1 MPKNRTLSVFV
12 ATFPYAGNS
21 TGSSLCWPTSQ
32 WLIKTMVRLKT
43 EEKFT
48 SRIHDVLMNSYAD
61 TPITMTRNAAV
72 RDARRAG
79 CDLLLMV
86 DSDMSPD
93 VHLGQDADAKPFFD
107 EAFDYIYAN
116 YDKGPHVVAAPYGG
130 SPIME
135 NMFIFN
141 WRAVSSLCD
150 GTPMEWRKAGNMH
163 DEAPFKLDQMTR
175 EEAMQMSGIHEAAA
189 LPTGLILYDIRAL
202 DLIEPPHFRYEW
214 TDETESKKA
223 STEDVQNTRDI
234 SLAGIQQ
241 LGYNPL
247 RVAWSSWAGHN
258 KVWCVGKPQKY
269 SPEDVSASLS
279 RALSRKPRGERV
291 VQVENLLGPEVAR
304 LIESRNPVMISAVD
318 NQPEVAGVQ

>member
-1 MPKNRTLSVFV
+1 
-12 ATFPYAGNS
+12 
-21 TGSSLCWPTSQ
+21 
-32 WLIKTMVRLKT
+32 MVRLKT

-48 SRIHDVLMNSYAD
+48 SRIHDILLKSYAD
-61 TPITMTRNAAV
+61 TPVTHVRNRAV
-72 RDARRAG
+72 IEARRAG
-79 CDLLLMV
+79 CDAILMV

-93 VHLGQDADAKPFFD
+93 VHLGSDPDAVPFFD
-107 EAFDYIYAN
+107 AAFDYLYAN
-116 YDKGPHVVAAPYGG
+116 YDTGPFVVAAPYGG
-130 SPIME
+130 SPLVE
-135 NMFIFN
+135 NQFIFT

-150 GTPMEWRKAGNMH
+150 GTPLTWGKCGNMH

-175 EEAMQMSGIHEAAA
+175 EESMRMSGIHEAAA
-189 LPTGLILYDIRAL
+189 LPTGLILYDIRCF
-202 DLIEPPHFRYEW
+202 DLIEPPYFRYEW

-279 RALSRKPRGERV
+279 RALQRKPRGEKLV
-291 VQVENLLGPEVAR
+291 MTENLIGPEVAR
-304 LIESRNPVMISAVD
+304 LIESRNPMMAVD
-318 NQPEVAGVQ
+318 SAPQLETANVP